1 MEKKELVKKDE
12 DEVLF
17 ALVERED
24 ILEKKLKIYARL
36 LTDPALAKTMEDM
49 ALRHETRKEDLV
61 ALGLGKVPKKKNE
74 QGMSA
79 LNGEES
85 EK

>member
-17 ALVERED
+17 ALVERDD

-49 ALRHETRKEDLV
+49 ALRHETRKEELV
-61 ALGLGKVPKKKNE
+61 ALGLGKVPKTKNE
-74 QGMSA
+74 QGRVEM
-79 LNGEES
+79 NEDGEG
-85 EK
+85 K

>member
-36 LTDPALAKTMEDM
+36 LTDPTLAKTMEDM
-49 ALRHETRKEDLV
+49 ALRHETRKEGLV

-74 QGMSA
+74 QGRVEM
-79 LNGEES
+79 NEDGEG
-85 EK
+85 K

>member
-17 ALVERED
+17 ALVGRED

-36 LTDPALAKTMEDM
+36 LTNPALAKTMEDM
-49 ALRHETRKEDLV
+49 ALRHETRKKELV

-74 QGMSA
+74 QGRVER
-79 LNGEES
+79 NEDGEG
-85 EK
+85 K